1 MYIGFP
7 HLQQLVPDTLL
18 KVSEACVH
26 VIYDEAYGDRLGLHW
41 LGWDEACCT
50 QSTRPMDHGDRGT
63 LPMARAALAYARRRF
78 GDDAMPMFVELMD
91 DSKLK
96 CEMPLPANSS
106 AERTKPNGPSNSSG
120 IANATRPSN
129 ATVPGHAEH
138 AEDAEDVVRTGSAP
152 LSDFYVLTRPGG
164 QTWYE
169 RKLGAVPGNDIA
181 KERISGNREA
191 IRRHVDA
198 PSIVRLLEVCESSA
212 LLLGDSR
219 HFRKDVRAPLT
230 TLAKKA
236 CTEGGSVRWDLFFQQ
251 LLVAFGCPIFAIL
264 LHTGLE
270 GILPG
275 WQSLRG
281 TQWRIMFD
289 ADVDADDDGWTVE
302 PVTEEGWVALGGR
315 RVVARPRRADEDRM
329 RRLGVNVSARSSRR
343 TKSWIVP

>member
-1 MYIGFP
+1 MYVGFP

-50 QSTRPMDHGDRGT
+50 QSTRPMDHGDLGT

-78 GDDAMPMFVELMD
+78 GDDAKFVELMD

-106 AERTKPNGPSNSSG
+106 GQNGPSNSSG
-120 IANATRPSN
+120 LVNATRPSN
-129 ATVPGHAEH
+129 ATVPGHAE
-138 AEDAEDVVRTGSAP
+138 DVVRTGSSP

-169 RKLGAVPGNDIA
+169 RKLRAVPGNDIA
-181 KERISGNREA
+181 KERISRNREA
-191 IRRHVDA
+191 IKRHVDA
-198 PSIVRLLEVCESSA
+198 PTIVRLLEVCESSA

-219 HFRKDVRAPLT
+219 YFRKDVRAPLT
-230 TLAKKA
+230 ALAKKA

-251 LLVAFGCPIFAIL
+251 LFVAFG
-264 LHTGLE
+264 E
-270 GILPG
+270 YGI
-275 WQSLRG
+275 
-281 TQWRIMFD
+281 IY
-289 ADVDADDDGWTVE
+289 DGNRQE
-302 PVTEEGWVALGGR
+302 NL
-315 RVVARPRRADEDRM
+315 
-329 RRLGVNVSARSSRR
+329 
-343 TKSWIVP
+343 